1 MENATIKSQIGNVTG
16 KVTETDT
23 VYTDDGKVKTVQT
36 R

>member
-16 KVTETDT
+16 KVTDT
-23 VYTDDGKVKTVQT
+23 VTTDDGKVKTVQT